1 MIRTSIEVEGKDTWE
16 HGRNLCAALNR
27 LGFEPK
33 RDPEIVAWQ
42 CHLIAALR
50 DKGLE
55 PADLV
60 EDYRARHNQ
69 VRK

>member
-1 MIRTSIEVEGKDTWE
+1 MIRTQIEVEGKDTWE
-16 HGRNLCAALNR
+16 HGRNLESVLDR

-33 RDPEIVAWQ
+33 RDPETVAWQ

-60 EDYRARHNQ
+60 EDYRARHAQ
-69 VRK
+69 RTK